1 MKKYAVSLL
10 LFVFGIF
17 VLSANVGAQEVTS
30 KEIFSIPEPTW
41 IFNSGM
47 SKGKNHDRQ
56 DLGFILSENTELRMR
71 QTNAHF
77 KNKLKLRLLGND
89 KKNEKSIEVGSNWV
103 SIRADEPLV
112 PFIDT
117 PYGEGSAQIEY
128 EVVTSKEMRAL
139 PVYGYHGNE
148 TMFFSMWDTEDAEY
162 ALIQG
167 VDFQLLVP
175 KLDKELVRNL
185 KDFPSIDALIEYHH
199 GIFAL
204 FNGIAGFDGSAPE
217 NQNGSNRYFLKA
229 DDSGAGAAYYG
240 GDWTANSE
248 PTTDMWLKELSWA
261 TLHEIVHG
269 YQAGFDGQDMYTGEV
284 SNNLFGVQYQ
294 YEKYGKKAD
303 DIGWLFNLGK
313 KEEVENKLY
322 DKLIRDGDT
331 YHDVDVREQLIL
343 LTMFKQKAGNDSFTK
358 IYQEYRKMANQS
370 DFKDWEYTLPNLMNR
385 IYSENSKQDFS
396 AALKKRGLY
405 LDEFQA
411 EKNRVAGY
419 PAVASLADIVSENE
433 LVRARQLIDPN
444 YLINSNFELVTNEE
458 IASLGLV
465 GDLTIEILPSDLSNF
480 EGLTVELKDGATI
493 IASQPVQQKMTFKNI
508 PNGVYHLE
516 FSGEQMKYYLPS
528 ENYVYVKETQNH
540 ASLSLIK
547 ADISKLA
554 DEDLIFYGFNDQWSG
569 SLRTNLN
576 SREATLT
583 LNMPKPH
590 YLFKDELY
598 VKVTIKSQDGK
609 IRYEKSINGDIPER
623 FTDDH
628 LLLEIGD
635 RIEIYHAEARNRLKG
650 PENLIDRGQNTNH
663 WLVTEHGLKHLGLN
677 NNPEKDLMKKI
688 EKLGNSLVK
697 AEGIKPMA
705 WERSMTKKQ
714 LWTAIQSL
722 SPKDT
727 EHYMSQYYVLFK

>member
-112 PFIDT
+112 PFVDT

-128 EVVTSKEMRAL
+128 EVVTSKEMKAL
-139 PVYGYHGNE
+139 PVYEYHGNE

-217 NQNGSNRYFLKA
+217 NQNGANSYFLKA

-261 TLHEIVHG
+261 TLHEIAHG

-493 IASQPVQQKMTFKNI
+493 IAIQPVQQKMTFKNI

-635 RIEIYHAEARNRLKG
+635 SIEIYHAEARNRLKG

-677 NNPEKDLMKKI
+677 NNPEKDLMEKI

-705 WERSMTKKQ
+705 WERSMAKKQ

>member
-103 SIRADEPLV
+103 SIRADETLV

-128 EVVTSKEMRAL
+128 EVVTSKEMKAL
-139 PVYGYHGNE
+139 PVYEYHGNE

-217 NQNGSNRYFLKA
+217 NQNGANRYFLKA

-261 TLHEIVHG
+261 TLHEIAHG

-458 IASLGLV
+458 IASLGLA

-635 RIEIYHAEARNRLKG
+635 SIEIYHAEARNRLKG

-677 NNPEKDLMKKI
+677 NNPEKDLMEKI

-705 WERSMTKKQ
+705 WERSMAKKQ

>member
-17 VLSANVGAQEVTS
+17 VLSANVGAQEFTS

-117 PYGEGSAQIEY
+117 PYGEVSAQIEY
-128 EVVTSKEMRAL
+128 EVVTSKEMKAL
-139 PVYGYHGNE
+139 PVYEYHGNE

-167 VDFQLLVP
+167 VDFQLLMP

-217 NQNGSNRYFLKA
+217 NQNGANRYFLKA

-240 GDWTANSE
+240 SDWTANSE

-261 TLHEIVHG
+261 TLHEIAHG

-458 IASLGLV
+458 IASLGLA

-480 EGLTVELKDGATI
+480 EGLKVELKDGATI

-540 ASLSLIK
+540 ASLSFIK
-547 ADISKLA
+547 AEISKLA
-554 DEDLIFYGFNDQWSG
+554 DEDLIFYGFSDQWSG

-635 RIEIYHAEARNRLKG
+635 SIEIYHAEARDRLKG

-705 WERSMTKKQ
+705 WERSMAKKQ

>member
-128 EVVTSKEMRAL
+128 EVVTSKEMKAL
-139 PVYGYHGNE
+139 PVYEYHGNE

-217 NQNGSNRYFLKA
+217 NQNGANRYFLKA

-261 TLHEIVHG
+261 TLHEIAHG

-540 ASLSLIK
+540 ASLSFIK
-547 ADISKLA
+547 AEISKLA
-554 DEDLIFYGFNDQWSG
+554 DEDLIFYGFSDQWSG

-609 IRYEKSINGDIPER
+609 IRYEKSINGDVPER

-635 RIEIYHAEARNRLKG
+635 SIEIYHAEARNRLKS

-677 NNPEKDLMKKI
+677 NNPEKDLMEKI

-705 WERSMTKKQ
+705 WERSMAKKQ

>member
-1 MKKYAVSLL
+1 M
-10 LFVFGIF
+10 
-17 VLSANVGAQEVTS
+17 
-30 KEIFSIPEPTW
+30 
-41 IFNSGM
+41 
-47 SKGKNHDRQ
+47 
-56 DLGFILSENTELRMR
+56 
-71 QTNAHF
+71 
-77 KNKLKLRLLGND
+77 
-89 KKNEKSIEVGSNWV
+89 
-103 SIRADEPLV
+103 
-112 PFIDT
+112 
-117 PYGEGSAQIEY
+117 
-128 EVVTSKEMRAL
+128 
-139 PVYGYHGNE
+139 
-148 TMFFSMWDTEDAEY
+148 
-162 ALIQG
+162 
-167 VDFQLLVP
+167 
-175 KLDKELVRNL
+175 
-185 KDFPSIDALIEYHH
+185 
-199 GIFAL
+199 
-204 FNGIAGFDGSAPE
+204 
-217 NQNGSNRYFLKA
+217 
-229 DDSGAGAAYYG
+229 
-240 GDWTANSE
+240 
-248 PTTDMWLKELSWA
+248 
-261 TLHEIVHG
+261 
-269 YQAGFDGQDMYTGEV
+269 
-284 SNNLFGVQYQ
+284 
-294 YEKYGKKAD
+294 
-303 DIGWLFNLGK
+303 
-313 KEEVENKLY
+313 
-322 DKLIRDGDT
+322 IRDGDT

-343 LTMFKQKAGNDSFTK
+343 LTMLKQKAGNDSFTK

-433 LVRARQLIDPN
+433 LVRARQLIDSN

-458 IASLGLV
+458 IASLGLA
-465 GDLTIEILPSDLSNF
+465 GDLTIKILPSDLSNF
-480 EGLTVELKDGATI
+480 EGLKVELKDGATI

-516 FSGEQMKYYLPS
+516 FSGEQMKYYLSS

-540 ASLSLIK
+540 ASLSFIK
-547 ADISKLA
+547 AEISKLA
-554 DEDLIFYGFNDQWSG
+554 DEDFIFYGFSDQWSG

-609 IRYEKSINGDIPER
+609 IRYEKSINGDVPER

-635 RIEIYHAEARNRLKG
+635 SIEIYHAEARNRLKG

-705 WERSMTKKQ
+705 WERSMAKKQ

>member
-10 LFVFGIF
+10 LFVFGIC

-89 KKNEKSIEVGSNWV
+89 KKNEKSVEVGSNWV

-128 EVVTSKEMRAL
+128 EVVTSKEMKAL
-139 PVYGYHGNE
+139 PVYKNHGNE

-167 VDFQLLVP
+167 VDFQLLMP

-217 NQNGSNRYFLKA
+217 NQNGANRYFLKA

-261 TLHEIVHG
+261 TLHEIAHG

-385 IYSENSKQDFS
+385 IYSENSKLDFS

-598 VKVTIKSQDGK
+598 VKVTIKSHDGK

-635 RIEIYHAEARNRLKG
+635 SIEIYHAEARNRLKG

-697 AEGIKPMA
+697 AEGITPMA
-705 WERSMTKKQ
+705 WERSMAKKQ

>member
-128 EVVTSKEMRAL
+128 EVVTSKEMKAL
-139 PVYGYHGNE
+139 PVYEYHGNE

-217 NQNGSNRYFLKA
+217 NQNGANRYFLKA

-261 TLHEIVHG
+261 TLHEIAHG

-540 ASLSLIK
+540 ASLSFIK
-547 ADISKLA
+547 AEISKLA
-554 DEDLIFYGFNDQWSG
+554 DEDLIFYGFSDQWSG

-609 IRYEKSINGDIPER
+609 IRYEKSINGDVPER

-635 RIEIYHAEARNRLKG
+635 SIEIYHAEARNRLKG

-677 NNPEKDLMKKI
+677 NNPEKDLMEKI

-705 WERSMTKKQ
+705 WERSMAKKQ

>member
-117 PYGEGSAQIEY
+117 PYGEESAQIEY
-128 EVVTSKEMRAL
+128 EVVTSKEMKAL
-139 PVYGYHGNE
+139 PVYKYHGNE

-167 VDFQLLVP
+167 VDFQLLMP

-217 NQNGSNRYFLKA
+217 NQNGANRYFLKA

-261 TLHEIVHG
+261 TLHEIAHG

-458 IASLGLV
+458 IASLGLA

-480 EGLTVELKDGATI
+480 EGLKVELKDGATI

-635 RIEIYHAEARNRLKG
+635 SIEIYHAEARNRLKG

-677 NNPEKDLMKKI
+677 NNPEKNLMEKI

-705 WERSMTKKQ
+705 WERSMAKKQ

>member
-128 EVVTSKEMRAL
+128 EVVTSKEMKAL

-217 NQNGSNRYFLKA
+217 NQNGANRYFLKA

-261 TLHEIVHG
+261 TLHEIAHG

-458 IASLGLV
+458 IASLGLA

-547 ADISKLA
+547 AEISKLA
-554 DEDLIFYGFNDQWSG
+554 DEDLIFYGFSDQWSG

-635 RIEIYHAEARNRLKG
+635 SIEIYHAEARNRLKG

-697 AEGIKPMA
+697 AEGITPMA
-705 WERSMTKKQ
+705 WERSMAKKQ

>member
-128 EVVTSKEMRAL
+128 EVVTSKEMKAL
-139 PVYGYHGNE
+139 PVYEYHGNE

-217 NQNGSNRYFLKA
+217 NQNGANRYFLKA

-261 TLHEIVHG
+261 TLHEIAHG

-458 IASLGLV
+458 IASLGLA

-635 RIEIYHAEARNRLKG
+635 NIEIYHAEARNRLKG

-677 NNPEKDLMKKI
+677 NNPEKDLMEKI

-705 WERSMTKKQ
+705 WERSMAKKQ

>member
-128 EVVTSKEMRAL
+128 EVVTSKEMKAL

-261 TLHEIVHG
+261 TLHEIAHG

-554 DEDLIFYGFNDQWSG
+554 DEDLIFYGFSDQWSG

-623 FTDDH
+623 FTDAH

-635 RIEIYHAEARNRLKG
+635 SIEIYHAEARNRLKG

-705 WERSMTKKQ
+705 WERSMAKKQ

>member
-10 LFVFGIF
+10 LFVFGIC

-128 EVVTSKEMRAL
+128 EVVTSKEMKAL
-139 PVYGYHGNE
+139 PVYKYHGNE

-167 VDFQLLVP
+167 VDFQLLMP

-217 NQNGSNRYFLKA
+217 NQNGANRYFLKA

-261 TLHEIVHG
+261 TLHEIAHG

-554 DEDLIFYGFNDQWSG
+554 DEDLIFYGFSDQWSG

-583 LNMPKPH
+583 LNIPKPH

-635 RIEIYHAEARNRLKG
+635 SIEIYHAEARNRLKG

-705 WERSMTKKQ
+705 WERSMAKKK

>member
-128 EVVTSKEMRAL
+128 EVVTSKEMKAL

-217 NQNGSNRYFLKA
+217 NQNGANRYFLKA

-261 TLHEIVHG
+261 TLHEIAHG

-419 PAVASLADIVSENE
+419 PTVASLADIVSENE

-458 IASLGLV
+458 IASLGLA

-635 RIEIYHAEARNRLKG
+635 SIEIYHAEARNRLKG

-677 NNPEKDLMKKI
+677 NNPEKDLMEKI

-705 WERSMTKKQ
+705 WERSMAKKQ

>member
-128 EVVTSKEMRAL
+128 EVVTSKEMKAL

-148 TMFFSMWDTEDAEY
+148 TMFFSMWDTEGAEY

-217 NQNGSNRYFLKA
+217 NQNGANRYFLKA

-261 TLHEIVHG
+261 TLHEIAHG

-419 PAVASLADIVSENE
+419 PAVASLADVVSENE

-540 ASLSLIK
+540 ASLSFIK
-547 ADISKLA
+547 AEISKLA
-554 DEDLIFYGFNDQWSG
+554 DEDLIFYGFSDQWSG

-583 LNMPKPH
+583 LNIPKPH

-635 RIEIYHAEARNRLKG
+635 SIEIYHAEARNRLKG

-663 WLVTEHGLKHLGLN
+663 WLVTEQGLKHLGLN

-697 AEGIKPMA
+697 AEGIKPTA
-705 WERSMTKKQ
+705 WERSMAKKQ

>member
-128 EVVTSKEMRAL
+128 EVVTSKEMKAL

-217 NQNGSNRYFLKA
+217 NQNGANRYFLKA

-261 TLHEIVHG
+261 TLHEIAHG

-358 IYQEYRKMANQS
+358 IYQEYRKM
-370 DFKDWEYTLPNLMNR
+370 L
-385 IYSENSKQDFS
+385 I
-396 AALKKRGLY
+396 
-405 LDEFQA
+405 
-411 EKNRVAGY
+411 RV
-419 PAVASLADIVSENE
+419 
-433 LVRARQLIDPN
+433 
-444 YLINSNFELVTNEE
+444 
-458 IASLGLV
+458 
-465 GDLTIEILPSDLSNF
+465 
-480 EGLTVELKDGATI
+480 
-493 IASQPVQQKMTFKNI
+493 
-508 PNGVYHLE
+508 
-516 FSGEQMKYYLPS
+516 
-528 ENYVYVKETQNH
+528 
-540 ASLSLIK
+540 
-547 ADISKLA
+547 ISK
-554 DEDLIFYGFNDQWSG
+554 IGNI
-569 SLRTNLN
+569 
-576 SREATLT
+576 
-583 LNMPKPH
+583 H
-590 YLFKDELY
+590 YP
-598 VKVTIKSQDGK
+598 I
-609 IRYEKSINGDIPER
+609 
-623 FTDDH
+623 
-628 LLLEIGD
+628 
-635 RIEIYHAEARNRLKG
+635 
-650 PENLIDRGQNTNH
+650 
-663 WLVTEHGLKHLGLN
+663 
-677 NNPEKDLMKKI
+677 
-688 EKLGNSLVK
+688 
-697 AEGIKPMA
+697 
-705 WERSMTKKQ
+705 
-714 LWTAIQSL
+714 
-722 SPKDT
+722 
-727 EHYMSQYYVLFK
+727 

>member
-128 EVVTSKEMRAL
+128 EVVTSKEMKAL

-217 NQNGSNRYFLKA
+217 NQNGANRYFLKA

-261 TLHEIVHG
+261 TLHEIAHG

-554 DEDLIFYGFNDQWSG
+554 DEDLIFYGFSDQWSG

-635 RIEIYHAEARNRLKG
+635 SIEIYHAEARNRLKG

-705 WERSMTKKQ
+705 WERSMAKKQ

>member
-128 EVVTSKEMRAL
+128 EVVTSKEMKAL
-139 PVYGYHGNE
+139 PVYKYHGNE

-217 NQNGSNRYFLKA
+217 NQNGANRYFLKA

-261 TLHEIVHG
+261 TLHEIAHG

-458 IASLGLV
+458 IASLGLA

-635 RIEIYHAEARNRLKG
+635 SIEIYHAEARNRLKG

-677 NNPEKDLMKKI
+677 NNPEKDLMIKI

-705 WERSMTKKQ
+705 WERSMAKKQ

>member
-10 LFVFGIF
+10 LFVFGIC

-128 EVVTSKEMRAL
+128 EVVTSKEMKAL
-139 PVYGYHGNE
+139 PVYEYHGNE

-217 NQNGSNRYFLKA
+217 NQNGANRYFLKA

-261 TLHEIVHG
+261 TLHEIAHG

-370 DFKDWEYTLPNLMNR
+370 DIKDWEYTLPNLMNR

-458 IASLGLV
+458 IASLGLA

-554 DEDLIFYGFNDQWSG
+554 DEDLIFYGFSDQWSG

-635 RIEIYHAEARNRLKG
+635 SIEIYHAEARNRLKG

-705 WERSMTKKQ
+705 WERSMAKKQ

>member
-128 EVVTSKEMRAL
+128 EVVTSKEMKAL
-139 PVYGYHGNE
+139 PVYGYHGSE

-217 NQNGSNRYFLKA
+217 NQNGANRYFLKA

-261 TLHEIVHG
+261 TLHEIAHG

-635 RIEIYHAEARNRLKG
+635 SIEIYHAEARNRLKG

-677 NNPEKDLMKKI
+677 NNPEKDLMEKI

-705 WERSMTKKQ
+705 WERSMAKKQ

>member
-128 EVVTSKEMRAL
+128 EVVTSKEMKAL
-139 PVYGYHGNE
+139 PVYEYHGNE

-217 NQNGSNRYFLKA
+217 NQNGANRYFLKA

-261 TLHEIVHG
+261 TLHEIAHG

-419 PAVASLADIVSENE
+419 PAVASLTDIVSENE

-540 ASLSLIK
+540 AYLSFIK
-547 ADISKLA
+547 AEISKLA
-554 DEDLIFYGFNDQWSG
+554 DEDLIFYGFSDQWSG

-628 LLLEIGD
+628 LLLEVGD
-635 RIEIYHAEARNRLKG
+635 SIEIYHAEARNRLKG

-705 WERSMTKKQ
+705 WERSMAKKQ

>member
-128 EVVTSKEMRAL
+128 EVVTSKEMKAL
-139 PVYGYHGNE
+139 PVYKYHGNE

-217 NQNGSNRYFLKA
+217 NQNGANRYFLKA

-261 TLHEIVHG
+261 TLHEIAHG

-433 LVRARQLIDPN
+433 LVRARQLIDSN

-480 EGLTVELKDGATI
+480 EGLKVELKDGATI

-554 DEDLIFYGFNDQWSG
+554 DEDLIFYGFSDQWSG

-583 LNMPKPH
+583 LNIPKPH

-635 RIEIYHAEARNRLKG
+635 SIEIYHAEARNRLKG

-697 AEGIKPMA
+697 AEGITPMA
-705 WERSMTKKQ
+705 WERSMAKKQ

>member
-89 KKNEKSIEVGSNWV
+89 KKNEKSIEVGTNWV

-128 EVVTSKEMRAL
+128 EVVTSKEMKAL
-139 PVYGYHGNE
+139 PVYEYHGNE

-217 NQNGSNRYFLKA
+217 NQNGANRYFLKA

-261 TLHEIVHG
+261 TLHEIAHG

-480 EGLTVELKDGATI
+480 EGLKVELKDGATI

-554 DEDLIFYGFNDQWSG
+554 DEDLIFYGFSDQWSG

-583 LNMPKPH
+583 LNIPKPH

-609 IRYEKSINGDIPER
+609 IRYEKSINGDVPER

-635 RIEIYHAEARNRLKG
+635 SIEIYHAEARNRLKG

-705 WERSMTKKQ
+705 WERSMAKKQ

>member
-128 EVVTSKEMRAL
+128 EVVTSKEMKAL
-139 PVYGYHGNE
+139 PFYKYHGNE

-217 NQNGSNRYFLKA
+217 NQNGANRYFLKA

-261 TLHEIVHG
+261 TLHEIAHG

-458 IASLGLV
+458 IASLGLA

-635 RIEIYHAEARNRLKG
+635 SIEIYHAEARNRLKG

-677 NNPEKDLMKKI
+677 NNPEKDLMIKI

-705 WERSMTKKQ
+705 WERSMAKKQ

>member
-128 EVVTSKEMRAL
+128 EVVTSKEMKAL
-139 PVYGYHGNE
+139 PVYEYHGNE

-217 NQNGSNRYFLKA
+217 NQNGANRYFLKA

-261 TLHEIVHG
+261 TLHEIAHG

-623 FTDDH
+623 FTDDQ

-635 RIEIYHAEARNRLKG
+635 SIEIYHAEARNRLKG

-705 WERSMTKKQ
+705 WERSMAKKQ

>member
-128 EVVTSKEMRAL
+128 EVVTSKEMKAL
-139 PVYGYHGNE
+139 PVYEYHGNE

-217 NQNGSNRYFLKA
+217 NQNGANRYFLKA

-261 TLHEIVHG
+261 TLHDIAHG

-343 LTMFKQKAGNDSFTK
+343 LTMLKQKAGNDSFTK
-358 IYQEYRKMANQS
+358 IYQEYRKMANQN

-433 LVRARQLIDPN
+433 LVRARQLIDSN

-458 IASLGLV
+458 IASLGLA

-480 EGLTVELKDGATI
+480 EGLKVELKDGATI

-540 ASLSLIK
+540 ASLSFIK
-547 ADISKLA
+547 AEISKLA
-554 DEDLIFYGFNDQWSG
+554 DEDFIFYGFSDQWSG

-609 IRYEKSINGDIPER
+609 IRYEKSINGDVPER

-635 RIEIYHAEARNRLKG
+635 SIEIYHAEARNRLKG

-705 WERSMTKKQ
+705 WERSMAKKQ

>member
-10 LFVFGIF
+10 LFVFGIC

-128 EVVTSKEMRAL
+128 EVVTSKEMKAL
-139 PVYGYHGNE
+139 PVYKYHGNE

-167 VDFQLLVP
+167 VDFQLLMP

-185 KDFPSIDALIEYHH
+185 KDFPSIDALIGYHH

-204 FNGIAGFDGSAPE
+204 FNGI
-217 NQNGSNRYFLKA
+217 
-229 DDSGAGAAYYG
+229 
-240 GDWTANSE
+240 
-248 PTTDMWLKELSWA
+248 
-261 TLHEIVHG
+261 
-269 YQAGFDGQDMYTGEV
+269 AGFDGQDMYTGEV

-370 DFKDWEYTLPNLMNR
+370 DIKDWEYTLPNLMNR

-554 DEDLIFYGFNDQWSG
+554 DEDLIFYGFSDQWSG

-583 LNMPKPH
+583 LNIPKPH

-635 RIEIYHAEARNRLKG
+635 SIEIYHAEARNRLKG

-705 WERSMTKKQ
+705 WERSMAKKQ

>member
-128 EVVTSKEMRAL
+128 EVVTSKEMKAL
-139 PVYGYHGNE
+139 PVYKYHGNE

-217 NQNGSNRYFLKA
+217 NQNGANRYFLKA

-261 TLHEIVHG
+261 TLHEIAHG

-635 RIEIYHAEARNRLKG
+635 SIEIYHAEARNRLKG

-677 NNPEKDLMKKI
+677 NNPEKDLMIKI

-705 WERSMTKKQ
+705 WERSMAKKQ

>member
-10 LFVFGIF
+10 LFVFGIC

-128 EVVTSKEMRAL
+128 EVVTSKEMKAL
-139 PVYGYHGNE
+139 PVYKYHGNE

-167 VDFQLLVP
+167 VDFQLLMP

-217 NQNGSNRYFLKA
+217 NQNGANRYFLKA

-261 TLHEIVHG
+261 TLHEIAHG

-385 IYSENSKQDFS
+385 IYSKNSKQDFS

-554 DEDLIFYGFNDQWSG
+554 DEDLIFYGFSDQWSG

-583 LNMPKPH
+583 LNIPKPH

-635 RIEIYHAEARNRLKG
+635 SIEIYHAEARNRLKG

-705 WERSMTKKQ
+705 WERSMAKKQ